1 MISPRQRRKPPA
13 HHVHAVTDRQSI
25 DINQHSEAD
34 RETVH
39 HHHHH
44 PPTQF
49 TFDKVH
55 KPTLSKRH
63 YLCSVALFIVALVM
77 LLCHDQYSAGIET
90 LPTLRETTQ
99 PFSSL
104 DSHSNLIGQY
114 SLDGDTAI
122 TSSLSGMVY
131 FPSRDLISYIN
142 EDATN
147 IKLLQQQLLSV
158 GKNNNTSDY
167 LFHDIHESLHHESK
181 EVDDNDHALLTL
193 KGYKGSTPNQDRS
206 MIIKFMLGNQ
216 SNTNTTTTTNS
227 GGGVTNKKQGQSNA
241 MAVLMGIF
249 DGHGDKGHEVSQH
262 VALELPKVFVKH
274 IMQQQHQI
282 TPTDL
287 NYPDMIRQ
295 IMKIT
300 FLEIDNSEPLKGSGI
315 SGGSTASTFFYP
327 GRGSNFY
334 LANVGDSTTIIAHY
348 STSTRIATIA
358 AQNRKDKPNLKE
370 ERERIEKAGGR
381 VYIPFIAATNK
392 ENNNYGPQDS
402 SRLLITLPD
411 GSQLG
416 LAMSR
421 SIGDAEGKPFGLVA
435 YPTVEVFDIQSY
447 YLEKKYSQDQ
457 INDSEWFVI
466 VASDG
471 VYDVIPQEN
480 VVQRIGDSLYRKDGG
495 GGVTFV
501 EKTCEQ
507 IVREAG

>member
-13 HHVHAVTDRQSI
+13 HHVHAVTDRQQI

-34 RETVH
+34 RETV
-39 HHHHH
+39 HHH

-63 YLCSVALFIVALVM
+63 YLCLVALFIVALVM
-77 LLCHDQYSAGIET
+77 LLFHNQYSAGIET

-114 SLDGDTAI
+114 SLDGDTVI

-147 IKLLQQQLLSV
+147 IELQQQLLSV
-158 GKNNNTSDY
+158 EKNNNITSDY
-167 LFHDIHESLHHESK
+167 MFRDIHASLSNYESLHHELK
-181 EVDDNDHALLTL
+181 EVDDNHALLTL

-206 MIIKFMLGNQ
+206 MIIKFMLGDQ
-216 SNTNTTTTTNS
+216 SNTNTTTMTTS
-227 GGGVTNKKQGQSNA
+227 GGGATNKKQAQSNE

-262 VALELPKVFVKH
+262 VALELPKVFIKH

-287 NYPDMIRQ
+287 NYPDIIRQ
-295 IMKIT
+295 IMKMT

-327 GRGSNFY
+327 GRGGNFY

-381 VYIPFIAATNK
+381 VYIPFIAATNN
-392 ENNNYGPQDS
+392 ENNYGPQDS
-402 SRLLITLPD
+402 S
-411 GSQLG
+411 
-416 LAMSR
+416 
-421 SIGDAEGKPFGLVA
+421 
-435 YPTVEVFDIQSY
+435 
-447 YLEKKYSQDQ
+447 
-457 INDSEWFVI
+457 
-466 VASDG
+466 
-471 VYDVIPQEN
+471 
-480 VVQRIGDSLYRKDGG
+480 
-495 GGVTFV
+495 
-501 EKTCEQ
+501 
-507 IVREAG
+507 